1 MEFCQNP
8 LPYPSFAQ
16 IRQNQIWWL
25 KSIRRRIKFDHFWHL
40 LESFRLKRKL
50 FSGSFPDLRTI
61 KLLEKNEIIS
71 YYYFY
76 YFIANQN
83 NENYLRDRVVK
94 ALPWANKSYLL
105 VDTLLLPVGR
115 YAMLLLVRRYEDFY
129 PCVFAITPTS
139 NQHLG
144 KLLVNNWDCT
154 RNYRN
159 WLENV

>member
-1 MEFCQNP
+1 MASLLGYKDSDLNGILSKSIA
-8 LPYPSFAQ
+8 LPFVCTNSPKPNMMIKIHQ
-16 IRQNQIWWL
+16 KKNQIWPFL
-25 KSIRRRIKFDHFWHL
+25 API
-40 LESFRLKRKL
+40 
-50 FSGSFPDLRTI
+50 G
-61 KLLEKNEIIS
+61 IIS
-71 YYYFY
+71 YYYFC

-105 VDTLLLPVGR
+105 VDTLLLSVGR